1 MSEVTMWAQE
11 REVRGVRTTP
21 PGPSHDDSWGDGC
34 PAPSLL
40 GPHAGPQA
48 QASCIVRETAS
59 AVLPGRPARSSN
71 PGKLLLAVAFGS
83 LLGRGFLTAPGS
95 DFTARAPKAS
105 ANFK

>member
-1 MSEVTMWAQE
+1 MMTLE
-11 REVRGVRTTP
+11 GN
-21 PGPSHDDSWGDGC
+21 GC

-59 AVLPGRPARSSN
+59 ALLPGQPAWSSK
-71 PGKLLLAVAFGS
+71 PGKLLLAVAFGP
-83 LLGRGFLTAPGS
+83 LLGRSFPTAPGS
-95 DFTARAPKAS
+95 DFTARALKAS